1 MLEFALVAE
10 GEARPCACCER
21 PLELEPV
28 RVRGDKPWLNDA
40 PPLVWQCF
48 DCALDLDP
56 PALRAAFTQST
67 VEFGDRAALL
77 ARVERRLAAI
87 DARAHG
93 KALACDPAKDPQGR
107 PRVRALVFGI
117 VVSSLHATGKAF
129 RDSLVV
135 QRRLRSDKREYRFDA
150 ASGGP
155 VMASYDPAQPL
166 VALVYGVPGRPADAL
181 MQANHDRFLWE
192 CFARG
197 HPPPVLWLQ
206 GVTERTARD
215 KHIPRVREIVA
226 RSGYD
231 PDECPTLCCKS
242 IDRDAV
248 RALGALLDEHFDGRE
263 FSKNLQ
269 RSRGCAAAIL
279 REATRGEFESLAT
292 TLQWKLTYL
301 RKPADKV
308 VKETLS
314 ELRTLLAKK
323 AQHKLLAVLDAYEG
337 RGA

>member
-1 MLEFALVAE
+1 MLEFSLVTE
-10 GEARPCACCER
+10 GESVPCACCER
-21 PLELEPV
+21 PLELDPV
-28 RVRGDKPWLNDA
+28 RVTGAKPWLNE
-40 PPLVWQCF
+40 PPSPVRLCF
-48 DCALDLDP
+48 GCALDLDP
-56 PALRAAFTQST
+56 PALRSAFAQSA
-67 VEFGDRAALL
+67 VEFRDRAALL

-93 KALACDPAKDPQGR
+93 TTLSCDPSTDPQGR

-129 RDSLVV
+129 RSALLVE
-135 QRRLRSDKREYRFDA
+135 RCLRSDKREYRFDA

-242 IDRDAV
+242 IDREAV

-263 FSKNLQ
+263 FSTTLD
-269 RSRGCAAAIL
+269 RSRGCAAAML
-279 REATRGEFESLAT
+279 REATRGEFESLAV
-292 TLQWKLTYL
+292 TLRWKLTYL
-301 RKPADKV
+301 RKPADTV
-308 VKETLS
+308 VEATLG
-314 ELRTLLAKK
+314 ELRSVLEKK
-323 AQHKLLAVLDAYEG
+323 AQRELLAVLDAYEA
-337 RGA
+337 RSV